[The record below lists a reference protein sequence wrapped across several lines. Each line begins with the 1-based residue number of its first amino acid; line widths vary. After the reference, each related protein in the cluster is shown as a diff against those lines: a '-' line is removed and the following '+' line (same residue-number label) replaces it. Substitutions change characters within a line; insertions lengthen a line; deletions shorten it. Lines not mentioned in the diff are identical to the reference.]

1 MRLMSSSHKASTF
14 VEHKP
19 CPACR
24 DTGGDKAGDNLSVYS
39 DGHGYCN
46 ACGHYEKEKL
56 NDLTFSATTTTTNH
70 SKETQSMHQSTI
82 TPRGVTGSAIKDRR
96 ISSNITSKFGVTVSF
111 DKGGKVDKHYYPY
124 FDSTDSN
131 NLLGYKER
139 TVATKEFQIIGTNKG
154 SGLFGQGVNRSG
166 GKYLTICEGEIDAL
180 SVSEMF
186 DGKWQVVSL
195 KNGSNSAS
203 RDVKENLEYIESF
216 DNVVLCFDQD
226 KAGWEAV
233 KSVQDIISVGKLKVC
248 KLPMKDASEMLVN
261 GKIKEFTNAWWSAEP
276 YTPAGI
282 IKGSD
287 TWEHILRDKDVR
299 TIDYPYAGLN
309 KLTYGFREKELVTIT
324 SGAGMGKTSLVKEL
338 ESYILNTTNDNL
350 AIIHLEESIERSV
363 KGLMSIEANVPI
375 HIPQYERELSL
386 EDKKSLW
393 QKSVGDKNVYFYDHF
408 GSMSEDSLLNV
419 IRTYAKSFDCKWI
432 VLDHLSIVVSDQ
444 DGILDE
450 RKTIDAI
457 MTKLR
462 KIVQETGVG
471 LFLISHLKRPQG
483 KAHEDGGQISLAEL
497 RGSSS
502 IAQLSDIV
510 LGLERNQQ
518 AEDPIIRN
526 QTTVRV
532 LKNRF
537 SGLTGKACKL
547 QYDAETGRLTE
558 VLDDTEGFF

>member
-1 MRLMSSSHKASTF
+1 M
-14 VEHKP
+14 
-19 CPACR
+19 
-24 DTGGDKAGDNLSVYS
+24 
-39 DGHGYCN
+39 
-46 ACGHYEKEKL
+46 
-56 NDLTFSATTTTTNH
+56 
-70 SKETQSMHQSTI
+70 QTI
-82 TPRGVTGSAIKDRR
+82 TPRGVSNASIKDRR
-96 ISSNITSKFGVTVSF
+96 ISSKITSKFGVTVSY
-111 DKGGKVDKHYYPY
+111 DKKGQVEKHYYPY
-124 FDSTDSN
+124 YDSN
-131 NLLGYKER
+131 ESNRLLGYKER
-139 TVATKEFQIIGTNKG
+139 IVATKEFQIIGTNKG
-154 SGLFGQGVNRSG
+154 SGLFGQNANRSG

-180 SVSEMF
+180 SISEMF

-195 KNGSNSAS
+195 KNGASSSA
-203 RDVKENLEYIESF
+203 RDIKDNLEYIESF

-226 KAGWEAV
+226 QAGFDAI
-233 KSVQDIISVGKLKVC
+233 KSCQDIISVGKLKVC
-248 KLPMKDASEMLVN
+248 NLPMKDASEMLMA

-287 TWEHILRDKDVR
+287 TWEHLLKDENLVS
-299 TIDYPYAGLN
+299 IDYPWRGLN
-309 KLTYGFREKELVTIT
+309 GLTYGFREKELVTIT
-324 SGAGMGKTSLVKEL
+324 SGAGMGKTSVVKEL
-338 ESYILNTTNDNL
+338 ESYILNTTDDNL

-363 KGLMSIEANVPI
+363 KGLMSIEANAPI
-375 HIPQYERELSL
+375 HIPQFERELSDV
-386 EDKKSLW
+386 DKKALW
-393 QKSVGDKNVYFYDHF
+393 QKSVADKNVYFYDHF

-419 IRTYAKSFDCKWI
+419 IRTYAKSYDCKWI

-444 DGILDE
+444 EGTLDE

-471 LFLISHLKRPQG
+471 LFLISHLRRPQG
-483 KAHEDGGQISLAEL
+483 RAHEDGGQISLAEL

-518 AEDPIIRN
+518 DEDPIIRN

-547 QYDAETGRLTE
+547 QYDGETGRLTE
-558 VLDDTEGFF
+558 VLEDVDSFF

>member
-1 MRLMSSSHKASTF
+1 MSSSLNHSTF

-24 DTGGDKAGDNLSVYS
+24 NTGGDKAGDNLSVYS

-46 ACGHYEKEKL
+46 ACSHYEKGTSTGTYQQEERPTMK
-56 NDLTFSATTTTTNH
+56 T
-70 SKETQSMHQSTI
+70 TI
-82 TPRGVTGSAIKDRR
+82 TPRGTSGSAIKDRR
-96 ISSNITSKFGVTVSF
+96 ISGKITSKFGVTVSF
-111 DKGGKVDKHYYPY
+111 NKEGKIDKHYYPY
-124 FDSTDSN
+124 FDSKDTN
-131 NLLGYKER
+131 NLIGYKER
-139 TVATKEFQIIGTNKG
+139 TVKTKEFQIIGTNKG
-154 SGLFGQGVNRSG
+154 SGLFGQEANRSG

-195 KNGSNSAS
+195 KNGANSAS
-203 RDVKENLEYIESF
+203 RDVKDNLEYIESF

-226 KAGWEAV
+226 PAGFEAV
-233 KSVQDIISVGKLKVC
+233 KAVQDIISVGKLKVC
-248 KLPMKDASEMLVN
+248 KLPMKDANEMLVN
-261 GKIKEFTNAWWSAEP
+261 GKIKEFTNAWWSAES

-282 IKGSD
+282 IKGQD
-287 TWEHILRDKDVR
+287 TWEHLLKDENLVNL
-299 TIDYPYAGLN
+299 DYPWGGLN
-309 KLTYGFREKELVTIT
+309 TLTYGFRAKELVTIT
-324 SGAGMGKTSLVKEL
+324 SGSGMGKTSVVKEL
-338 ESYILNTTNDNL
+338 EAYILNTTDDNL

-363 KGLMSIEANVPI
+363 KGLMSIEANSPI
-375 HIPQYERELSL
+375 HIPQYERELSP
-386 EDKKSLW
+386 EDKKALW
-393 QKSVGDKNVYFYDHF
+393 QKSVGDKNVFFYDHF
-408 GSMSEDSLLNV
+408 GSMSEDSLMNV

-444 DGILDE
+444 DGSLDE

-471 LFLISHLKRPQG
+471 LFLISHLKRPVG

-537 SGLTGKACKL
+537 SGLTGKACRL
-547 QYDAETGRLTE
+547 QYNGETGRLTE
-558 VLDDTEGFF
+558 VFEDADSFF

>member
-1 MRLMSSSHKASTF
+1 VSSSLHKVSTF
-14 VEHKP
+14 VEHQP

-24 DTGGDKAGDNLSVYS
+24 NTGGDRSGDNLSVYS

-46 ACGHYEKEKL
+46 ACGHYQKDVTGDNNFVEEV
-56 NDLTFSATTTTTNH
+56 SIM
-70 SKETQSMHQSTI
+70 QTI
-82 TPRGVTGSAIKDRR
+82 TPRGVSNASIKDRR
-96 ISSNITSKFGVTVSF
+96 ISSKITSKFGVTVSY
-111 DKGGKVDKHYYPY
+111 DKKGQVEKHYYPY
-124 FDSTDSN
+124 YDSSESN
-131 NLLGYKER
+131 RLLGYKER

-154 SGLFGQGVNRSG
+154 SGLFGQEANRSG
-166 GKYLTICEGEIDAL
+166 GKYLTICEGELDAL

-195 KNGSNSAS
+195 KNGASSSA
-203 RDVKENLEYIESF
+203 RDIKDNLEYIESF

-226 KAGWEAV
+226 QAGFDAI
-233 KSVQDIISVGKLKVC
+233 KSCQDIISVGKLKVC
-248 KLPMKDASEMLVN
+248 KLPMKDASEMLMA
-261 GKIKEFTNAWWSAEP
+261 GKVREFTNAWWSAES

-282 IKGSD
+282 VKGSD
-287 TWEHILRDKDVR
+287 TWEHLLKDENIV
-299 TIDYPYAGLN
+299 TVDYPYRGLN
-309 KLTYGFREKELVTIT
+309 MLTYGFREKELVTIT

-338 ESYILNTTNDNL
+338 EAYILNRTDDNL

-363 KGLMSIEANVPI
+363 KGLMSIEANLPI
-375 HIPQYERELSL
+375 HIPQYERELSP
-386 EDKKSLW
+386 EAKKDLW
-393 QKSVGDKNVYFYDHF
+393 QKSVGNKNVYFYDHF

-419 IRTYAKSFDCKWI
+419 IRTYAKSYDCKWI

-444 DGILDE
+444 DGTLDE

-483 KAHEDGGQISLAEL
+483 RAHEDGGQISLSEL

-510 LGLERNQQ
+510 IGLERNQQ
-518 AEDPIIRN
+518 DDDPIIRN
-526 QTTVRV
+526 QTTLRV

-547 QYDAETGRLTE
+547 QYDGDTGRLTE
-558 VLDDTEGFF
+558 VEEDVESFF

>member
-1 MRLMSSSHKASTF
+1 MMRPMSSSLNPSTF

-46 ACGHYEKEKL
+46 ACGHYTKNVKRLTNFKEERIML
-56 NDLTFSATTTTTNH
+56 DMIA
-70 SKETQSMHQSTI
+70 
-82 TPRGVTGSAIKDRR
+82 PRGVSGSAIKDRR
-96 ISSNITSKFGVTVSF
+96 ISGNITSKFGVTVSF
-111 DKGGKVDKHYYPY
+111 DKGGKIDKHYYPY
-124 FDSTDSN
+124 YDSKDSN
-131 NLLGYKER
+131 CLLGYKER
-139 TVATKEFQIIGTNKG
+139 TVATKEFQIIGTNRG
-154 SGLFGQGVNRSG
+154 SGLFGQGANRSG
-166 GKYLTICEGEIDAL
+166 GKYLTICEGELDAL

-203 RDVKENLEYIESF
+203 RDVKDNLEYIESF

-226 KAGWEAV
+226 QAGWEAV

-248 KLPMKDASEMLVN
+248 KLPMKDASEMLMN
-261 GKIKEFTNAWWSAEP
+261 GKIKEFTNAWWSSES

-287 TWEHILRDKDVR
+287 TWEHILRDKDVL

-309 KLTYGFREKELVTIT
+309 RLTYGFREKELVTIT

-338 ESYILNTTNDNL
+338 ESYILNATDDNL

-363 KGLMSIEANVPI
+363 KGLMSIEANAPI

-444 DGILDE
+444 DGSLDE

-471 LFLISHLKRPQG
+471 LFLISHLKRPVG

-537 SGLTGKACKL
+537 SGLTGKACRL
-547 QYDAETGRLTE
+547 QYNGETGRLTE
-558 VLDDTEGFF
+558 VFEDVDSFF

>member
-1 MRLMSSSHKASTF
+1 MSSLHNQSTF
-14 VEHKP
+14 VEHQP

-24 DTGGDKAGDNLSVYS
+24 NTGGDRSGDNLSVYS

-46 ACGHYEKEKL
+46 ACGHYKKDVTGDNNFVEEV
-56 NDLTFSATTTTTNH
+56 NIM
-70 SKETQSMHQSTI
+70 QTI
-82 TPRGVTGSAIKDRR
+82 TPRGVSNASIKDRR
-96 ISSNITSKFGVTVSF
+96 ISSKITSKFGVTVGF
-111 DKGGKVDKHYYPY
+111 DKAGKVEKHYYPY
-124 FDSTDSN
+124 YDSN
-131 NLLGYKER
+131 ESNRLLGYKER

-154 SGLFGQGVNRSG
+154 SGLFGQNANRSG

-180 SVSEMF
+180 SISEMF

-195 KNGSNSAS
+195 KNGASSSA
-203 RDVKENLEYIESF
+203 RDIKDNLEYIESF

-226 KAGWEAV
+226 QAGFDAI
-233 KSVQDIISVGKLKVC
+233 KSCQDIISVGKLKIC
-248 KLPMKDASEMLVN
+248 NLPMKDASEMLMA

-287 TWEHILRDKDVR
+287 TWEHLLKDENLVS
-299 TIDYPYAGLN
+299 IDYPWRGLN
-309 KLTYGFREKELVTIT
+309 GLTYGFREKELVTIT
-324 SGAGMGKTSLVKEL
+324 SGAGMGKTSVVKEL
-338 ESYILNTTNDNL
+338 ESYILNTTDDNL

-363 KGLMSIEANVPI
+363 KGLMSIEANAPI
-375 HIPQYERELSL
+375 HIPQFERELSDV
-386 EDKKSLW
+386 DKKALW
-393 QKSVGDKNVYFYDHF
+393 QKSVADKNVYFYDHF

-419 IRTYAKSFDCKWI
+419 IRTYAKSYDCKWI

-444 DGILDE
+444 EGTLDE

-471 LFLISHLKRPQG
+471 LFLISHLRRPQG
-483 KAHEDGGQISLAEL
+483 RAHEDGGQISLAEL

-518 AEDPIIRN
+518 AEDPVIRN

-547 QYDAETGRLTE
+547 QYDGDTGRLTE
-558 VLDDTEGFF
+558 VLEDVESFF

>member
-1 MRLMSSSHKASTF
+1 MSSSLNPSTF
-14 VEHKP
+14 VEHKS

-46 ACGHYEKEKL
+46 ACGHYIKNVKNLTNDGVDTNFKEERIML
-56 NDLTFSATTTTTNH
+56 DMIA
-70 SKETQSMHQSTI
+70 
-82 TPRGVTGSAIKDRR
+82 PRGVSGSAIKDRR
-96 ISSNITSKFGVTVSF
+96 ISGNITSKFGVTVSF
-111 DKGGKVDKHYYPY
+111 DKGGKIDKHYYPY
-124 FDSTDSN
+124 YDSKDSN
-131 NLLGYKER
+131 CLLGYKER
-139 TVATKEFQIIGTNKG
+139 TVATKEFQIIGTNRG
-154 SGLFGQGVNRSG
+154 SGLFGQGANRSG
-166 GKYLTICEGEIDAL
+166 GKYLTICEGELDAL
-180 SVSEMF
+180 SISEMF

-203 RDVKENLEYIESF
+203 RDVKDNLEYIESF

-226 KAGWEAV
+226 QAGWEAV

-248 KLPMKDASEMLVN
+248 KLPMKDASEMLMN
-261 GKIKEFTNAWWSAEP
+261 GKIKEFTNAWWSSES

-287 TWEHILRDKDVR
+287 TWEHILKDKDVL
-299 TIDYPYAGLN
+299 TIDYPYVGLN

-338 ESYILNTTNDNL
+338 ESYILNATDDNL

-363 KGLMSIEANVPI
+363 KGLMSIEANAPI

-444 DGILDE
+444 DGSLDE

-462 KIVQETGVG
+462 KIVQELGVG

-537 SGLTGKACKL
+537 SGLTGKACRL
-547 QYDAETGRLTE
+547 QYNGETGRLTE
-558 VLDDTEGFF
+558 VFEDVDSFF